1 MGKFMYDVVL
11 AMAIVAA
18 SAMVA
23 CLAVFSAMGI
33 FPWHMLLSATV
44 PYVVMLGLV
53 IFDL

>member
-33 FPWHMLLSATV
+33 FPWHMLLGATV